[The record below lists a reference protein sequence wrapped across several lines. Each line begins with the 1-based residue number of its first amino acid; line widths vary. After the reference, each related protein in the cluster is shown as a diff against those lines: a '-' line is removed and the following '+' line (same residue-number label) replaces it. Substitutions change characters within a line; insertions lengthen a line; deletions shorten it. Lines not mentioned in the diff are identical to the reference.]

1 MNRSRAPHPPAVLR
15 PTPRALISQRLEQ
28 RPADPP
34 STLFVHGG
42 RQPTRAELMVFE
54 AGRPLLRD
62 LPAEAELAA
71 LRAAGTPL
79 WLRIQGVG
87 DRPLLDQILDRFA
100 VPSLL
105 RPPLLEMPQRPRVD
119 CLGSVVLVVLH
130 RFRSPH
136 EPTRLVSD
144 QVGFLLL
151 PGLLVTIEEAGTL
164 PAFPALTDWLLAMA
178 GPVEDRDL
186 DDILHHLIDDLL
198 DDLFPILEH
207 MSNRLDDLEEATLRR
222 PRPGQLTRAFQYR
235 SNVRRIR
242 RQIWPLRHQI
252 RLMLRQNQTIL
263 GPEAIGGFQDMAE
276 LVEMLYES
284 SEALRSH
291 LDAITESYAASVG
304 NRMNPVMK
312 TLTILTS
319 IFAPLTF
326 IAGIYGMNFEFMPE
340 LKWTWGYFYILL
352 LMALVAVIQGY
363 WLWRRGWF
371 QDWTAHR

>member
-1 MNRSRAPHPPAVLR
+1 MLR
-15 PTPRALISQRLEQ
+15 PTPRALVSQRLEQ

-34 STLFVHGG
+34 ASLFVHGG
-42 RQPTRAELMVFE
+42 RQPTRAELVVFE
-54 AGRPLLRD
+54 AGRPTLRE
-62 LPAEAELAA
+62 LPPEPELER
-71 LRAAGTPL
+71 LRASGTPL

-100 VPSLL
+100 VPDLL
-105 RPPLLEMPQRPRVD
+105 RPPLLDMPQRPRVE

-136 EPTRLVSD
+136 EATRLVSD

-151 PGLLVTIEEAGTL
+151 PGLLVTIEESGSL
-164 PAFPALTDWLLAMA
+164 PAFGSLTDWLLTMA

-207 MSNRLDDLEEATLRR
+207 ISNRLDDLEEATLRR
-222 PRPGQLTRAFQYR
+222 PRPGQLALAFQYR

-252 RLMLRQNQTIL
+252 RMMLRQNQSIL

-276 LVEMLYES
+276 LVELLYES

-304 NRMNPVMK
+304 NRMNQVMK

-340 LKWTWGYFYILL
+340 LKWAWGYFYVLL
-352 LMALVAVIQGY
+352 LMAVVAMIQSY

-371 QDWTAHR
+371 QDWTAQR

>member
-1 MNRSRAPHPPAVLR
+1 MLR

-34 STLFVHGG
+34 SSLFVHGG
-42 RQPTRAELMVFE
+42 RQPTRAELVVFE

-151 PGLLVTIEEAGTL
+151 PGLLVTIEEAGTF

-222 PRPGQLTRAFQYR
+222 PRPGQLTLAFQFR

-276 LVEMLYES
+276 LVELLYES

-304 NRMNPVMK
+304 NRMNQVMK

-340 LKWTWGYFYILL
+340 LKWTWGYLYVVL
-352 LMALVAVIQGY
+352 LMALVAMIQSY

-371 QDWTAHR
+371 QDWTAQR

>member
-1 MNRSRAPHPPAVLR
+1 MLR
-15 PTPRALISQRLEQ
+15 PTPRALASQRLEQ
-28 RPADPP
+28 RPADAPP
-34 STLFVHGG
+34 GLFVHGG
-42 RQPTRAELMVFE
+42 RQPTHAELIVFQTGPPE
-54 AGRPLLRD
+54 CRE

-71 LRAAGTPL
+71 LRAAGKPL
-79 WLRIQGVG
+79 WLRIQGMG
-87 DRPLLDQILDRFA
+87 DRPLIDQILDRFA
-100 VPSLL
+100 VPALL
-105 RPPLLEMPQRPRVD
+105 RPPLLEIPQRPRVE
-119 CLGSVVLVVLH
+119 CLGEVVLVVLH

-136 EPTRLVSD
+136 DPTRLVSD
-144 QVGFLLL
+144 QVGLLLL
-151 PGLLVTIEEAGTL
+151 PGLLVTIEESGAL
-164 PAFPALTDWLLAMA
+164 PAFPALTDWLLTMA

-207 MSNRLDDLEEATLRR
+207 ISNRLDDLEEATLRR
-222 PRPGQLTRAFQYR
+222 PRPVQLQLAFQYR

-263 GPEAIGGFQDMAE
+263 GPEAIGGFRDMAE

-284 SEALRSH
+284 SESLRGH
-291 LDAITESYAASVG
+291 LDAITEAYAASIG
-304 NRMNPVMK
+304 NRMNQVMK

-340 LKWTWGYFYILL
+340 LTWRLGYLYVVV
-352 LMALVAVIQGY
+352 LMTVVALIQSY

-371 QDWTAHR
+371 QDWTAQR